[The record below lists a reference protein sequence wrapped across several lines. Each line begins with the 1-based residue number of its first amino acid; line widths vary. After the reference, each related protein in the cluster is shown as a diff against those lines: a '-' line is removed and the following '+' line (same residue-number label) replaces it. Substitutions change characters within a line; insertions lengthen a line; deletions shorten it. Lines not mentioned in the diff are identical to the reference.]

1 MKHIDFKLSDAKLKN
16 ILAKLH
22 ESDIAQLFEEN
33 SDERERIFKL
43 IGIKKFS
50 LVFTELNEELAMK
63 TYLRLSLDQKKSLLR
78 HLEIDDIKS
87 FVELFKISY
96 HDEIIKLLNKSTQE
110 KVRKL
115 LSYDGDKAGSI
126 SSPHFIVT
134 NLDDKVK
141 DATRMVIK
149 ESTEKDEIGA
159 IFVNDEENK
168 FVGGIELKD
177 LIIARGNTIIKN
189 IVNESYPYAFE
200 DDSVES
206 ALRKI
211 RDYDIQVLPV
221 LNSDYILIGVI
232 TAEDALEFM
241 EEEHI
246 DRVEKLVSIE
256 SHDELSNP
264 FKRSMN
270 RLPWLL
276 ISVVLNIIIA
286 SFLTVFSKTI
296 DQNVALVL
304 FQPMIL
310 GMAGNIG
317 TQSIAVTILGINQDI
332 IEPKKHILREIK
344 VASINSLLSGI
355 IGVIIVYLFLIIL
368 PNSYGDIHIIALI
381 VGLSLM
387 LSMFISAL
395 IGVMIPFGLRKVGV
409 DEKAASGPI
418 ISTVNDFSALGIYFL
433 IATFLLMLI

>member
-1 MKHIDFKLSDAKLKN
+1 
-16 ILAKLH
+16 
-22 ESDIAQLFEEN
+22 
-33 SDERERIFKL
+33 
-43 IGIKKFS
+43 
-50 LVFTELNEELAMK
+50 
-63 TYLRLSLDQKKSLLR
+63 
-78 HLEIDDIKS
+78 
-87 FVELFKISY
+87 
-96 HDEIIKLLNKSTQE
+96 
-110 KVRKL
+110 
-115 LSYDGDKAGSI
+115 
-126 SSPHFIVT
+126 
-134 NLDDKVK
+134 
-141 DATRMVIK
+141 MVIK

-368 PNSYGDIHIIALI
+368 PNSYDDIHVIALI

-395 IGVMIPFGLRKVGV
+395 IGVLIPFGLRKVGV

>member
-50 LVFTELNEELAMK
+50 MVFTELNEELAMK

-206 ALRKI
+206 SLRKI

-276 ISVVLNIIIA
+276 MSVVLNIIIA
-286 SFLTVFSKTI
+286 SFLTVFSGTI

-395 IGVMIPFGLRKVGV
+395 IGVLIPFGLRKVGV